1 MPIDPFEKIADQ
13 WDSEGWKSATA
24 AYHAD
29 REPVAKAVSAPN
41 ISPIN
46 GNAEVRDAFTAT
58 LVKPWDPPPLEEINQ
73 SAARDEYLKVARP
86 LTHFADFNKVLALD
100 WIVKGVFA
108 RGHNSYTFGPPGCG
122 KSALLSSAATYL
134 GAAVDWHGFKIKQK
148 SATVYFALERG
159 ALVQKRIWAEC
170 ERERF
175 GAVPIAV
182 ASGMLN
188 VLDPCSVETIVGT
201 ILRAEDDMG
210 AEVGLMILDTFG
222 KAIAAGG
229 GDENSARDQN
239 VAWGHLRVVHEAM
252 ARWHGIHI
260 AAIGHTG
267 KDESR
272 GARGSN
278 AADGDNDVSLQI
290 KNETH
295 TKSVAI
301 YKANE
306 LPTGPLMQFRMEPQA
321 SGQVDDDDDPIDIW
335 IVAPDQ
341 LGPAAETKKENKT
354 LRRFRAAFDEV
365 AQSAGQHI
373 TPRAGMNPVLA
384 VKVDDLRPEFYRLY
398 VTGKGGEDA
407 KRTAF
412 NRALHTLPETEFGA
426 CAVGDTDWIWRV
438 R

>member
-1 MPIDPFEKIADQ
+1 
-13 WDSEGWKSATA
+13 
-24 AYHAD
+24 
-29 REPVAKAVSAPN
+29 
-41 ISPIN
+41 
-46 GNAEVRDAFTAT
+46 
-58 LVKPWDPPPLEEINQ
+58 
-73 SAARDEYLKVARP
+73 
-86 LTHFADFNKVLALD
+86 
-100 WIVKGVFA
+100 
-108 RGHNSYTFGPPGCG
+108 
-122 KSALLSSAATYL
+122 
-134 GAAVDWHGFKIKQK
+134 
-148 SATVYFALERG
+148 
-159 ALVQKRIWAEC
+159 
-170 ERERF
+170 
-175 GAVPIAV
+175 
-182 ASGMLN
+182 MLN
-188 VLDPCSVETIVGT
+188 VLDPRCVEAIVGT

-210 AEVGLMILDTFG
+210 TEVGLMALDTFG

-239 VAWGHLRVVHEAM
+239 VAWGHLRMVHEVM

-306 LPTGPLMQFRMEPQA
+306 LPTGPLLQFRMEPQN
-321 SGQVDDDDDPIDIW
+321 SGEVDEDGDPIDIW

-354 LRRFRAAFDEV
+354 LRKFRAAFDEV
-365 AQSAGQHI
+365 AQSAGQQI

-384 VKVDDLRPEFYRLY
+384 VKVDDVRREFYRVY
-398 VTGKGGEDA
+398 VTGGDSEGT
-407 KRTAF
+407 KRAAF
-412 NRALHTLPETEFGA
+412 HRALNALPESEFGA
-426 CAVGDTDWIWRV
+426 CAVGDTDWIWRT